1 MHGIIRDRLE
11 DLLATDPPS
20 PRLHQPTASELRDGV
35 TRHLSSCAECSSE
48 LESLKRQSAALR
60 SLRAPDELEPSA
72 GFYARVLQRIEDRAK
87 DSLWSVFAYGPFGK
101 RLAYVSLA
109 VAALLGT
116 YVVGVEAR
124 DGHLGGTNVVAQ
136 EQLDASCFGS
146 PAQQRDAVLANFASS
161 EGSLQ

>member
-11 DLLATDPPS
+11 DLLATDPSAGRLYPPS
-20 PRLHQPTASELRDGV
+20 GNGHIVGVAS
-35 TRHLSSCAECSSE
+35 HLSSCTECSSE
-48 LESLKRQSAALR
+48 LAALQRHSLALR
-60 SLRAPDELEPSA
+60 SLRAPEEVEPSM

-116 YVVGVEAR
+116 YVIGVEAR
-124 DGHLGGTNVVAQ
+124 DGHLGETNVVAQ
-136 EQLDASCFGS
+136 QQLDASCFGS